1 MNKSLLL
8 LCLVI
13 PLVSA
18 YYADFGPFNV
28 TGLVLV
34 YKGAYLNVDQHSRH
48 DMFNSSA
55 IEFNGHIN
63 PIDANKPMTGHI
75 EFIVASEEV
84 FKHMGYEEG
93 AKRVICCDPSG
104 LSAGKCTEPGRAI
117 VDFNKEHPG
126 EYSVVQYPIS
136 KESDVQ
142 LYHPVTKTGV
152 YFVVATVCDAN
163 TQNVHVSG
171 KFAVH
176 GTYGHLPSITYGS
189 LDFYSI
195 ISIIYVV
202 LTLIWLFACYI
213 YSHDIMSVQY
223 TIIIVLLSFTIDAI
237 VKVIYL
243 NTYNNNGVEPYTL
256 GLISIAINCFTKT
269 ITRILTLVV
278 SMGLGVSS
286 PTLGVTIFKLLVL
299 GGVYFVITFWDTYCT
314 VYSVEVNVSYVRLTL
329 TTLVDTII
337 YFLIFQ
343 ALVNT
348 MEELTDKNQSAKLS
362 IFKKFRN
369 IIIAA
374 VIVSTITILSF
385 TYIAVEN
392 RTEKI
397 WTYQWFINEGVWSCF
412 YLAVLGAIMILW
424 RPTENV
430 SAYAY
435 RMQIATEEKQDD
447 EEYGLA
453 GDKLVDEEEEE
464 VQAVE
469 VVPLADEMK
478 PMTIEGSN

>member
-1 MNKSLLL
+1 
-8 LCLVI
+8 
-13 PLVSA
+13 
-18 YYADFGPFNV
+18 
-28 TGLVLV
+28 
-34 YKGAYLNVDQHSRH
+34 
-48 DMFNSSA
+48 
-55 IEFNGHIN
+55 
-63 PIDANKPMTGHI
+63 
-75 EFIVASEEV
+75 
-84 FKHMGYEEG
+84 
-93 AKRVICCDPSG
+93 
-104 LSAGKCTEPGRAI
+104 
-117 VDFNKEHPG
+117 
-126 EYSVVQYPIS
+126 
-136 KESDVQ
+136 
-142 LYHPVTKTGV
+142 
-152 YFVVATVCDAN
+152 
-163 TQNVHVSG
+163 
-171 KFAVH
+171 
-176 GTYGHLPSITYGS
+176 
-189 LDFYSI
+189 
-195 ISIIYVV
+195 
-202 LTLIWLFACYI
+202 
-213 YSHDIMSVQY
+213 
-223 TIIIVLLSFTIDAI
+223 
-237 VKVIYL
+237 
-243 NTYNNNGVEPYTL
+243 
-256 GLISIAINCFTKT
+256 
-269 ITRILTLVV
+269 
-278 SMGLGVSS
+278 MGLGVSS